1 MRVTANSAT
10 CAVSSLC
17 VYRVPGV
24 FDQDE
29 DGLVLVLDESPA
41 EALHE
46 DIRRAARGCP
56 TKSIRVI
63 EETAARE
70 PAAAVKPP
78 VSP

>member
-17 VYRVPGV
+17 VYRLPGV

-29 DGLVLVLDESPA
+29 DGLVLVLDESPDS
-41 EALHE
+41 ALHE
-46 DIRRAARGCP
+46 EVRRAVRACP

-63 EETAARE
+63 EDAN
-70 PAAAVKPP
+70 
-78 VSP
+78 